1 MAVWLTDLYQIK
13 VLLRW
18 TVILGQ
24 IKIKWDYAMTSSWAI
39 LLNDKS
45 LPNYRARLHQNLFT
59 VSVIFQNQEDAKP
72 PPSSSRINAFL
83 ENVS

>member
-1 MAVWLTDLYQIK
+1 MIAQIH
-13 VLLRW
+13 
-18 TVILGQ
+18 
-24 IKIKWDYAMTSSWAI
+24 IKQDYAMTSSWAI
-39 LLNDKS
+39 LSNDKS

-72 PPSSSRINAFL
+72 PSSSSCINVFS